1 MMSKEKLAVKL
12 ANMDF
17 LQGADNI
24 YRTPEFSVSQRI
36 ALVVTKKGDAYT
48 KSEDHY
54 YVRTGQRNADYDFAC
69 QLRENP
75 EGKRIKTTV
84 YVRHYHL

>member
-24 YRTPEFSVSQRI
+24 YRTPEFIVS
-36 ALVVTKKGDAYT
+36 
-48 KSEDHY
+48 
-54 YVRTGQRNADYDFAC
+54 
-69 QLRENP
+69 
-75 EGKRIKTTV
+75 
-84 YVRHYHL
+84 